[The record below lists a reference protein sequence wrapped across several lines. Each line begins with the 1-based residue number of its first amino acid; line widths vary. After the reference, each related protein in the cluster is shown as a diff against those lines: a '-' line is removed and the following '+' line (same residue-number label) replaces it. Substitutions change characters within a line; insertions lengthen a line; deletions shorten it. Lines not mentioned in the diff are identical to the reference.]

1 VRLDYL
7 KIDFFK
13 NLNGFEVD
21 FEEAHDEPVTV
32 LLGRNGSGKS
42 NLIEALVIIFRDL
55 IKGKPSDDFGYDLRY
70 TLRTGAVAVRIWN
83 PPPTQKDVQGKNSF
97 TAKDGEPIEEFSF
110 TVKEDG
116 RERQVARKEI
126 GQYLPRYVVTYY
138 SGVSNRLEHHFFQ
151 PQLEF
156 RDELLSGEV
165 IPLRPLFYAK
175 PIHSNFALL
184 AFFMT
189 EDAEITSFLSDYPWI
204 EGLESALFVLKRPH
218 WAKNKKPRKDGDP
231 RFWYAGGIV
240 KDFLSCVYDCA
251 LAPLRLKGSIQ
262 HAFDKIENTEFLY
275 LYLRD
280 LEKLREL
287 ANESLKIVRKK
298 DSRYKEIKK
307 TGQPTLFDPGPSA
320 PEGFMAVEFF
330 KLLESTF
337 MSDLIHETRIH
348 VKVRHAGALTFRELS
363 EGEQQLLTVV
373 GMLRF
378 TRDEDSLI
386 LLDEP
391 DTHLNPAWGM
401 EYLNIL
407 KKHADT
413 GKNSHLLVATH
424 DPLVLSALRREQVTL
439 LDREDRSGRVIAK
452 LPEVNPMGLGVS
464 GILRSEM
471 FGLPS
476 LVAEQVQKKLDR
488 RFQLIAKGEPLTD
501 AEQCELQELN
511 ESLHPMEFST
521 DFRDENFRIVAIGL
535 ARARAEIEEQLTP
548 ERRKELENKVTEAAR
563 KLFAGGHHDSHR

>member
-1 VRLDYL
+1 MRLDYL
-7 KIDFFK
+7 KIDKFK
-13 NLNGFEVD
+13 NLNQFEIS
-21 FEEAHDEPVTV
+21 FREARDEPVTM

-42 NLIEALVIIFRDL
+42 NLFEALVIIFRDL
-55 IKGKPSDDFGYDLRY
+55 IQGKSTDDFAYDLRY
-70 TLRTGAVAVRIWN
+70 AIRGGSAFVRILN
-83 PPPTQKDVQGKNSF
+83 PPSSETPTTQQGNPF
-97 TAKDGEPIEEFSF
+97 TSKDGDIVDHFAFFVSEHGQS
-110 TVKEDG
+110 
-116 RERQVARKEI
+116 RQVARKDIREF
-126 GQYLPRYVVTYY
+126 LPRYVVTYY

-156 RDELLSGEV
+156 RDELLAGEV

-189 EDAEITSFLSDYPWI
+189 DDPDLTSFLSDYPWI
-204 EGLESALFVLKRPH
+204 EGFESALFVLKRPH
-218 WAKNKKPRKDGDP
+218 WAKNRKSRPGGDK

-251 LAPLRLKGSIQ
+251 LAPLKLKGTIR
-262 HAFDKIENTEFLY
+262 HTFDKTENTEFLY

-280 LEKLREL
+280 LDKLREL
-287 ANESLKIVRKK
+287 ATKALEIVR
-298 DSRYKEIKK
+298 EK
-307 TGQPTLFDPGPSA
+307 TGGPSRTGQSNDQQ
-320 PEGFMAVEFF
+320 GFKAVEFF

-337 MSDLIHETRIH
+337 MSDLIHETRIR
-348 VKVRHAGALTFRELS
+348 VNVRHAGVLTFRELS

-378 TRDEDSLI
+378 TRDEDSLF

-391 DTHLNPAWGM
+391 DTHLNPVWGM
-401 EYLNIL
+401 DYLNIL

-413 GKNSHLLVATH
+413 GQNSHLLVASH
-424 DPLVLSALRREQVTL
+424 DPLVLSALRREQVSL
-439 LDREDRSGRVIAK
+439 LDREDGNGRVIAK
-452 LPEVNPMGLGVS
+452 LPDVNPIGLGVS

-476 LVAEQVQKKLDR
+476 LIAKPVQKLLDR
-488 RFQLIAKGEPLTD
+488 RFVLLTKD
-501 AEQCELQELN
+501 VELTASEKAELEELN
-511 ESLHPMEFST
+511 ERLDPMEFNT

-535 ARARAEIEEQLTP
+535 ARARAEMEGELTP
-548 ERRKELENKVTEAAR
+548 KKRRHLEEKATQAAR
-563 KLFAGGHHDSHR
+563 QLFAKQNP

>member
-1 VRLDYL
+1 MRLDYL
-7 KIDFFK
+7 KIDSFK
-13 NLNGFEVD
+13 NLNRFEVD
-21 FEEAHDEPVTV
+21 FEETLKEPVTV

-55 IKGKPSDDFGYDLRY
+55 NKGKATKDFGYDLRY
-70 TLRTGAVAVRIWN
+70 TLRGGTIEVRVWN
-83 PPPTQKDVQGKNSF
+83 PTDSARQASAPFLTKE
-97 TAKDGEPIEEFSF
+97 GEPIDQFIFS
-110 TVKEDG
+110 VKQDDK
-116 RERQVARKEI
+116 ERNVSRKEI
-126 GQYLPRYVVTYY
+126 RQFLPRYVVTYY

-156 RDELLSGEV
+156 RDELLAGEV

-189 EDAEITSFLSDYPWI
+189 DDPEVSEFLSDYPWI

-218 WAKNKKPRKDGDP
+218 WAKNKRPRPGGDP

-240 KDFLSCVYDCA
+240 KDFLSSVYDCA
-251 LAPLRLKGSIQ
+251 FAPLRLKGTIQ
-262 HAFDKIENTEFLY
+262 HAFDKVENTEFLY

-287 ANESLKIVRKK
+287 ANKSLEIVRKRETHESNDNGISERVTDANK
-298 DSRYKEIKK
+298 S
-307 TGQPTLFDPGPSA
+307 
-320 PEGFMAVEFF
+320 EGFRAVEFF

-337 MSDLIHETRIH
+337 MSDLIHETRIR

-378 TRDEDSLI
+378 TRDEDSLF

-391 DTHLNPAWGM
+391 DTHINPVWGIQ
-401 EYLNIL
+401 YLNIL
-407 KKHADT
+407 ERHAHT
-413 GKNSHLLVATH
+413 GRNSHLIVATH
-424 DPLVLSALRREQVTL
+424 DPLVLSGLRREQVLL
-439 LDREDRSGRVIAK
+439 LDRDEENGQVFSK
-452 LPEVNPMGLGVS
+452 LPDVNPIGLGVS

-476 LVAEQVQKKLDR
+476 LIAEPVRKMLDR
-488 RFQLIAKGEPLTD
+488 RFQLLTKDSPLTD
-501 AEQCELQELN
+501 QEEGELIELN
-511 ESLHPMEFST
+511 QRLDPMEFTT
-521 DFRDENFRIVAIGL
+521 DFRDENFRIVAIGM
-535 ARARAEIEEQLTP
+535 ARARAGMEGNLTP
-548 ERRKELENKVTEAAR
+548 ERRKELEDKVTEAAR
-563 KLFAGGHHDSHR
+563 KLFDSKSA